1 MTITCN
7 AAAGYTWSE
16 VKQNCIRLF
25 EDGVQLVSETD
36 KSSSS
41 AAYVVFAAD
50 SLKAEVYVPG
60 HDNHPVLDRRTLPA
74 GGYVW
79 NQEDDD
85 TYNVRRLDGKWVI
98 EQRGKVL
105 YKQADK

>member
-1 MTITCN
+1 M
-7 AAAGYTWSE
+7 
-16 VKQNCIRLF
+16 
-25 EDGVQLVSETD
+25 
-36 KSSSS
+36 
-41 AAYVVFAAD
+41 
-50 SLKAEVYVPG
+50 
-60 HDNHPVLDRRTLPA
+60 LDRRTLPA

>member
-1 MTITCN
+1 MRTLLSYRYYLSACLYSTFP
-7 AAAGYTWSE
+7 
-16 VKQNCIRLF
+16 R
-25 EDGVQLVSETD
+25 
-36 KSSSS
+36 SS

>member
-1 MTITCN
+1 M
-7 AAAGYTWSE
+7 
-16 VKQNCIRLF
+16 F
-25 EDGVQLVSETD
+25 
-36 KSSSS
+36 
-41 AAYVVFAAD
+41 
-50 SLKAEVYVPG
+50 PG

>member
-1 MTITCN
+1 M
-7 AAAGYTWSE
+7 SE
-16 VKQNCIRLF
+16 
-25 EDGVQLVSETD
+25 
-36 KSSSS
+36 
-41 AAYVVFAAD
+41 
-50 SLKAEVYVPG
+50 SLKIIKRNHYPVRVRLSAVRDRLINELDYAEVYVPG

>member
-1 MTITCN
+1 MYVPVDTTQRIGVAEDDHGCN

-60 HDNHPVLDRRTLPA
+60 HDNHPVLDRRTLPV
-74 GGYVW
+74 GGYAW
-79 NQEDDD
+79 NQDC
-85 TYNVRRLDGKWVI
+85 L
-98 EQRGKVL
+98 L
-105 YKQADK
+105 YTSRCV